1 MVVRRSREAGVNY
14 KVTTAGGGDVGALV
28 RLCSA
33 LFVEDAG
40 ARDPST
46 DVGWPGAHGWDH
58 FHSLIARDDACCLL
72 ARSGRAPVGY
82 LAGYVGEPTEIR
94 PSRIAELQS
103 MYVEAGSR
111 GRGVGSALVNGFLAW
126 AGGRMA
132 GRVSVTAYASN
143 GAALR
148 FYARRG
154 FLPKSTT
161 LERSL

>member
-1 MVVRRSREAGVNY
+1 MVGYEIV
-14 KVTTAGGGDVGALV
+14 TAGSGDIDVLV

-33 LFVEDAG
+33 LFAEDAG
-40 ARDPST
+40 SRDPFT
-46 DVGWPGAHGWDH
+46 DVGWPGVHGWDH
-58 FHSLIARDDACCLL
+58 FRSLISRDDACCLL

-94 PSRIAELQS
+94 PVRVAELQS

-111 GRGVGSALVNGFLAW
+111 GRGVGSALVEEFLAW

-143 GAALR
+143 DAAVR
-148 FYARRG
+148 FYRRSG
-154 FLPKSTT
+154 LGPKSVT
-161 LERSL
+161 LEMPL